1 MFSKIL
7 VANRGEIACR
17 VIRTAR
23 RLGIATVAVYSDADR
38 DALHVSMAD
47 EAVHIGPAPPRDSY
61 LRIDR
66 ILEACHATRAEAAH
80 PGYGF
85 LSENAKFA
93 RACADNGITFIGP
106 PAPAIE
112 SMGSKSS
119 AKSIMEDAG
128 VPLVPG
134 FHEAEPSDEQL
145 AEAASAIGYPVLLK
159 AVAGGGGKGMRVV
172 SDEGGFDAALAAAK
186 REAASSFGNDEMLV
200 EKYLQA
206 PRHVEVQV
214 FCDQSGGAVYLF
226 ERDCS
231 VQRRHQKVIEEAPA
245 PGVSAELRES
255 MGQAALRAARAI
267 AYEGAGTVEFLLDRD
282 GSFYFMEMNTRLQVE
297 HPVTEMIT
305 GQDLVE
311 WQIRVAAGEPLP
323 MAQDEL
329 RIHGHAFEARIY
341 AEDPD
346 HDFLPS
352 TGTLTYLQPPEESI
366 HVRVDTGVLQGDEVS
381 VYYDPMIAKLVVWDE
396 SRDRALAR
404 LARALMDYCVSGV
417 NSNISFLYNLA
428 LSQPFKNAE
437 LDTHFIENNGGLL
450 FHSTETDR
458 VQDLPLASL
467 YLLLRMEAATRSRAG
482 GNDPWAPWNSSGAW
496 RLNQPSIHTGAIV
509 LNGTEYSIPV
519 EELGTGE
526 QRRFLISVENKT
538 VMAAG
543 KLAGNTLYADI
554 DGYRQKVE
562 VVPHDGLYTLFSQNG
577 AMQFALAQPDLGQD
591 DGHAEGDEFSAP
603 MHGVVVKVLV
613 EPDSFVKQGQPLLIM
628 EAMKMEHTICA
639 PRDGRVREFYFQA
652 GDQVGGGEELLDF
665 EREQ

>member
-23 RLGIATVAVYSDADR
+23 RMGIATVAVYSDADR

-66 ILEACHATRAEAAH
+66 ILDACRVTQAKAVH

-85 LSENAKFA
+85 LSENAAFA

-112 SMGSKSS
+112 SMGSKSA

-134 FHEAEPSDEQL
+134 FHESGPSDEQL
-145 AEAASAIGYPVLLK
+145 AAAAGEIGYPVLLK

-172 SDEGGFDAALAAAK
+172 SDAGEFDAALAAAK

-245 PGVSAELRES
+245 PGVSPKLREN
-255 MGQAALRAARAI
+255 MGETALRAARAI

-323 MAQDEL
+323 LGQDEL
-329 RIHGHAFEARIY
+329 RIQGHAFEARIY

-346 HDFLPS
+346 NDFLPS
-352 TGTLTYLQPPEESI
+352 TGTLGYLQPPEEST

-404 LARALMDYCVSGV
+404 LARALMDYRVSGV
-417 NSNISFLYNLA
+417 RSNISFLYNLA
-428 LSQPFKNAE
+428 LSRPFKNAE
-437 LDTHFIENNGGLL
+437 LDTCFIENHHDLL
-450 FHSTETDR
+450 FHSSGSDR

-467 YLLLRMEAATRSRAG
+467 YLLLRMEAVARSRAG
-482 GNDPWAPWNSSGAW
+482 VNDPWSPWNSSGAW
-496 RLNQPSIHTGAIV
+496 RLNQPFIHSGAIV
-509 LNGTEYSIPV
+509 LNGTEYSVPV
-519 EELGTGE
+519 EEIGTGE

-543 KLAGNTLYADI
+543 ELAGNTLYADI

-562 VVPHDGLYTLFSQNG
+562 IVPHDGMYTLFSRHG

-613 EPDSFVKQGQPLLIM
+613 EADSFVKQGQPLLIM

-639 PRDGRVREFYFQA
+639 PRDGQVREFYFQA
-652 GDQVGGGEELLDF
+652 GEQVGGGEELLEF
-665 EREQ
+665 EREK